1 MDEINLLL
9 ASIDKIESNHKAL
22 NQSEALGFNIFSILL
37 KSGDEVNLHTKFI
50 YELLN
55 PKGRHHQGSLFLDLF
70 LDELSIAKTTASI
83 EAFREKENIDIL
95 LQSLNRAIIIENKIH
110 TQDHSL
116 QLSRYWE
123 HIKSQGYDAS
133 NIHLIYLTLLGEKP
147 LETSMQHKVISVSYR
162 KEITSWLKK
171 SIESVAAIP
180 ILKETLVQYLNL
192 IEELTESS
200 NKRGKTMALK
210 TLLLKDNNLQTIIAL
225 SSAVNEAKIEVQFN
239 FWQTLLSKLFSTY
252 AFSFY
257 NINTDKGLEE
267 SIRRYYEL
275 QKNGKDYGIEYQV
288 EENLYFFVELRS
300 NLYYGFYVEDVSLL
314 QPQQQEALEA
324 LEIAWCEKS
333 NGIYWKYPSKRL
345 DFQAFNHQNIFD
357 LLDDETR
364 TIDIERISSEI
375 IMLIKNYY
383 IKKEELC

>member
-1 MDEINLLL
+1 MQELGVLLE
-9 ASIDKIESNHKAL
+9 SIHEIESKYKEL
-22 NQSEALGFNIFSILL
+22 NKSEALGFNIFSILL

-50 YELLN
+50 HELLN
-55 PKGRHHQGSLFLDLF
+55 PKGRHHQGRLFLDLF
-70 LDELSIAKTTASI
+70 LDELAIEKTTESI
-83 EAFREKENIDIL
+83 EAFREKDNIDIL
-95 LQSLNRAIIIENKIH
+95 LQSLNTAIIIENKIH

-123 HIKSQGYDAS
+123 SIKSQGYESS

-147 LETSMQHKVISVSYR
+147 LEVSMQDKVMTISYR
-162 KEITSWLKK
+162 KEITAWLKK
-171 SIESVAAIP
+171 CIESVATIP

-192 IEELTESS
+192 IQDLTEPS
-200 NKRGKTMALK
+200 NKKGMTMALK
-210 TLLLKDNNLQTIIAL
+210 ELLLKEKNLQTIIEL
-225 SSAVNEAKIEVQFN
+225 SSAVNEAKIDVQFN
-239 FWQTLLSKLFSTY
+239 FWQTLLTNLFPSY

-257 NINTDKGLEE
+257 NVNTDKGLEE

-300 NLYYGFYVEDVSLL
+300 NLYYGFYFEDASLL
-314 QPQQQEALEA
+314 QPEQQEALDS
-324 LEIAWCEKS
+324 LEIEWSEKS

-357 LLDDETR
+357 LLEDETR
-364 TIDIERISSEI
+364 TVDIERISSEI
-375 IMLIKNYY
+375 IRLIRDYTL
-383 IKKEELC
+383 KKEQLC